1 MAHKLCSAS
10 WLMLSTAPL
19 LSFSIS
25 TMDADFHFRMPF
37 GLVLRI
43 IHLLGTIRHYIG
55 YAITKMIAAQDD
67 IGYAI
72 TKMIAAQDVI
82 KDIIQSLDNEIVAQ
96 GGQPPSFYEPVF

>member
-43 IHLLGTIRHYIG
+43 IHLLGTIRYYIG
-55 YAITKMIAAQDD
+55 K
-67 IGYAI
+67 AI

>member
-1 MAHKLCSAS
+1 
-10 WLMLSTAPL
+10 
-19 LSFSIS
+19 
-25 TMDADFHFRMPF
+25 MDADFHFRMPF

-43 IHLLGTIRHYIG
+43 IHLLGTIRY
-55 YAITKMIAAQDD
+55 Y

-96 GGQPPSFYEPVF
+96 GGQPPSFSEPVF

>member
-1 MAHKLCSAS
+1 MIHSLFSAMAHKLCSAS

-43 IHLLGTIRHYIG
+43 IHLLGTIRY
-55 YAITKMIAAQDD
+55 Y

-96 GGQPPSFYEPVF
+96 GGQPPSFSEPVF